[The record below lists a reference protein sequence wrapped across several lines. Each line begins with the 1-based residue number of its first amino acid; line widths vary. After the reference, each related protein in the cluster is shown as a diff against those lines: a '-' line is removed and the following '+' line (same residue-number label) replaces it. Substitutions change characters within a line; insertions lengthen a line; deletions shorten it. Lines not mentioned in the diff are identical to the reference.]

1 MQYSKLRTL
10 LYLTI
15 SLTLLFAP
23 FSLEMF
29 QDGKTYA
36 FSSRSHNK
44 SSNTGE
50 GIMPG
55 ITIVKDE
62 PPPVH
67 PTPEPATILLF
78 GAGAA
83 GLAAFRKKFRKK
95 K

>member
-1 MQYSKLRTL
+1 MPYSKLRTL

-23 FSLEMF
+23 FSLEIL

-44 SSNTGE
+44 SSNTKDKPMVE
-50 GIMPG
+50 
-55 ITIVKDE
+55 IT
-62 PPPVH
+62 PVNDG
-67 PTPEPATILLF
+67 PTAPSPVPEPATMLLV
-78 GAGAA
+78 GAGAL

-95 K
+95 